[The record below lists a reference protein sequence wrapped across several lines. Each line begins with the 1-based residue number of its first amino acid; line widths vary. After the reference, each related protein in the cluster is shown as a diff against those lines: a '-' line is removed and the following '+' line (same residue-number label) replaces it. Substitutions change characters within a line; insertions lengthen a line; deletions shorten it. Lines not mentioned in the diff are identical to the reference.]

1 MPGAR
6 WRRMLASSLAFAI
19 MTATG
24 GTIITASDVM
34 IAAVTGEDPRDHRK
48 CTSYAGEPRLPA
60 GGQSWDGRPGDL
72 LIVPDAR
79 HSLEALEASAVL
91 LTVAKLP

>member
-1 MPGAR
+1 
-6 WRRMLASSLAFAI
+6 

-24 GTIITASDVM
+24 GTITTASDVM
-34 IAAVTGEDPRDHRK
+34 IAAVTEKIRDRRR
-48 CTSYAGEPRLPA
+48 CTSYAGES
-60 GGQSWDGRPGDL
+60 GCRPVSSPGWRSGDL
-72 LIVPDAR
+72 LVVPDAR